1 MYYAMSMYN
10 LRSNWYILLLVVC
23 WLLGYGGT
31 PFTYPRVTI
40 VTLFLLIFFCG
51 PCCLLAHTN
60 KFVLIV
66 KKSSQ

>member
-40 VTLFLLIFFCG
+40 NLFSY
-51 PCCLLAHTN
+51 N
-60 KFVLIV
+60 VVFVRHV
-66 KKSSQ
+66 VC